1 MIWILTQYVQ
11 SFQKYGRNRN
21 YLLDIT
27 TLIPK
32 ANIFGN
38 NLMIAMI
45 LAGGTGTRLW
55 PYSRSMTP
63 KQFLNLG
70 STQDSL
76 FQETC
81 KRLESLVSPEEIY
94 VVGSE
99 EHVGELKEQIL
110 NIFLKLL

>member
-38 NLMIAMI
+38 NFTRI
-45 LAGGTGTRLW
+45 LSKKLKNFKTKTG
-55 PYSRSMTP
+55 
-63 KQFLNLG
+63 NLG
-70 STQDSL
+70 IGVLAVTPPERGKIENSQYSFKSIFKSL
-76 FQETC
+76 
-81 KRLESLVSPEEIY
+81 K
-94 VVGSE
+94 
-99 EHVGELKEQIL
+99 
-110 NIFLKLL
+110 